1 MWLWSH
7 INIIW
12 PWRSSWQLWSSASSM
27 YILSLSFD
35 FSIHISAHSWPR
47 HFKFPTI
54 VLEKGTSGFRGIT
67 SSIYLNWYIS
77 IISCQNEIKLVLVKA
92 EWQWLLF
99 LKNIFLCHF
108 RSRRMTSLKFQ
119 LRISFLFNVGL
130 SHNLVKEIWVVHM
143 TLRSYKISCDIEGH
157 VDLWGQLQGK
167 CIFFRNRWIC
177 QFITPSIAYQITSNF
192 QVWSLKTGLPVV

>member
-1 MWLWSH
+1 M
-7 INIIW
+7 W
-12 PWRSSWQLWSSASSM
+12 PWRSPWHLGSSASSM

-54 VLEKGTSGFRGIT
+54 VVEKGTSGFRGIT
-67 SSIYLNWYIS
+67 SSIYLNWNIS
-77 IISCQNEIKLVLVKA
+77 IISCQIEIKLVLVKA

-119 LRISFLFNVGL
+119 LRISFLFYVGL
-130 SHNLVKEIWVVHM
+130 SHNLVKEIWVVNM
-143 TLRSYKISCDIEGH
+143 TLRSYEISCDIEGH

-177 QFITPSIAYQITSNF
+177 QFITPSIVYQITSNF
-192 QVWSLKTGLPVV
+192 QVWSLKTGLPVVKVLRHQYF

>member
-1 MWLWSH
+1 M
-7 INIIW
+7 W
-12 PWRSSWQLWSSASSM
+12 PWRSPWHLGSSASSM

-35 FSIHISAHSWPR
+35 FSFHISAHSWPG

-54 VLEKGTSGFRGIT
+54 VVEKGTSGFRGIT
-67 SSIYLNWYIS
+67 SSIYLNWNIS
-77 IISCQNEIKLVLVKA
+77 IISCQIEIKLVLVKA

-99 LKNIFLCHF
+99 LKNIFVCHF

-119 LRISFLFNVGL
+119 LRISFLFYVRL

-177 QFITPSIAYQITSNF
+177 QFITPSIVYQITSN
-192 QVWSLKTGLPVV
+192 

>member
-1 MWLWSH
+1 M
-7 INIIW
+7 W
-12 PWRSSWQLWSSASSM
+12 PWRSPWHLGSSASSM
-27 YILSLSFD
+27 HILSLSFD

-47 HFKFPTI
+47 HFKFPTM
-54 VLEKGTSGFRGIT
+54 VVEKGTSGFRGIT
-67 SSIYLNWYIS
+67 SSIYLNWNIS
-77 IISCQNEIKLVLVKA
+77 IISCQIEIKLVLVKA

-99 LKNIFLCHF
+99 LKNIFVRHF

-119 LRISFLFNVGL
+119 LRISFLFYVGF

-177 QFITPSIAYQITSNF
+177 QFITPSIVYQITSNF
-192 QVWSLKTGLPVV
+192 QEWSLKTGLPVVKVLRHQYF